1 MKDDHVKALEGLID
15 GARLMHWDLS
25 IVPLGETLE
34 PIRQYLDELKVTII
48 TMYQGRDAETFVQAV
63 DGELTDE
70 QKSEWRKEYF
80 CDEFDDMED
89 KEDDFDVNNMLFR
102 VVKVLVNDEIGGLL
116 SADGGVT

>member
-15 GARLMHWDLS
+15 GALDDA
-25 IVPLGETLE
+25 LGETLE
-34 PIRQYLDELKVTII
+34 PIRQYLNELKVTII

-89 KEDDFDVNNMLFR
+89 KEDDYDVNNMFFR
-102 VVKVLVNDEIGGLL
+102 VVEVLPNIGLGGLL
-116 SADGGVT
+116 PADGGVA